1 MLRTVILF
9 SVGYYQRL
17 DLATLRPFNSKRP
30 FKFARFVNCPVRKR
44 LRSAVNTFGKLT
56 FILSPTRL
64 LLLLCIVSQ
73 AGSKC
78 RAEVGGG
85 GRITPCEETA
95 ASPFHDQMHRHPL
108 HAIWGGKV
116 SEGSVRTRFPGFRKE
131 EIYNSGGHDAV
142 RPCPPAAAW
151 CRQVRLSPRKSH

>member
-17 DLATLRPFNSKRP
+17 DLAALRPFNSKRP
-30 FKFARFVNCPVRKR
+30 FKFARYVNCAVRKR

-85 GRITPCEETA
+85 ADNP
-95 ASPFHDQMHRHPL
+95 
-108 HAIWGGKV
+108 
-116 SEGSVRTRFPGFRKE
+116 VRGDSCLP
-131 EIYNSGGHDAV
+131 V
-142 RPCPPAAAW
+142 P
-151 CRQVRLSPRKSH
+151 